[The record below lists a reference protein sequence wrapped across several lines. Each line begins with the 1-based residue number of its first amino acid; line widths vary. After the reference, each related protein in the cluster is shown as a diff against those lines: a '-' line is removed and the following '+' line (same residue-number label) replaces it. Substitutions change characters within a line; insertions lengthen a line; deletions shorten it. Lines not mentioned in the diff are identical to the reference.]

1 MTFKDYYKILGIE
14 SVKVSSEEIKLAYRT
29 QAKKFHPD
37 INKES
42 TGEIIKDINEAYKV
56 LSNPQ
61 NKKKYDRLWNSYIGR
76 NKKENISFITE
87 ERKNTML
94 EELSNIFFG
103 NTFNKKMLKKEKTK
117 DITLNTEISLKI
129 SIQEAYLGTTK
140 IIKTKDD
147 EKELKIPKNTKN
159 NDVHILKYMGKK
171 STDPFKFPGDLYVR
185 ITIENDDKYTLNGLN
200 ILSTLNITPVQ
211 AILGTNIEFDF
222 FGELIS
228 IVIPSLTPNSKEFKL
243 KNKGFHSSNLKG
255 DLILKTN
262 IIIPSFISKEE
273 EKLYK
278 KIESLEKN
286 NKLNKK

>member
-14 SVKVSSEEIKLAYRT
+14 SVKVSSEEIKLAYRN

-56 LSNPQ
+56 LSDPQ
-61 NKKKYDRLWNSYIGR
+61 SKKKYDRLWNSYIGR

-103 NTFNKKMLKKEKTK
+103 NTFNNKMLKKEKTK
-117 DITLNTEISLKI
+117 DIALNTEISLKI

-200 ILSTLNITPVQ
+200 IISTLNITPVQ

-228 IVIPSLTPNSKEFKL
+228 IVIPSFTPNGKEFKL
-243 KNKGFHSSNLKG
+243 KNKGFHNYNLKG

-262 IIIPSFISKEE
+262 IVIPSFISKEE

-278 KIESLEKN
+278 KLEILEKN

>member
-14 SVKVSSEEIKLAYRT
+14 SVKVSSEEIKLAYRN

-61 NKKKYDRLWNSYIGR
+61 SKKKYDRLWNSYIGR

-103 NTFNKKMLKKEKTK
+103 NTFNNKMLKKEKTK
-117 DITLNTEISLKI
+117 DIALNTEISLKI

-200 ILSTLNITPVQ
+200 IISTLNITPVQ

-228 IVIPSLTPNSKEFKL
+228 IVIPSFTPNGKEFKL
-243 KNKGFHSSNLKG
+243 KNKGFHNYNLKG

-262 IIIPSFISKEE
+262 IVIPSFISKEE

-278 KIESLEKN
+278 KLEILEKN

>member
-1 MTFKDYYKILGIE
+1 
-14 SVKVSSEEIKLAYRT
+14 
-29 QAKKFHPD
+29 
-37 INKES
+37 
-42 TGEIIKDINEAYKV
+42 
-56 LSNPQ
+56 
-61 NKKKYDRLWNSYIGR
+61 
-76 NKKENISFITE
+76 
-87 ERKNTML
+87 
-94 EELSNIFFG
+94 
-103 NTFNKKMLKKEKTK
+103 
-117 DITLNTEISLKI
+117 
-129 SIQEAYLGTTK
+129 
-140 IIKTKDD
+140 
-147 EKELKIPKNTKN
+147 
-159 NDVHILKYMGKK
+159 MGKK

-228 IVIPSLTPNSKEFKL
+228 IVIPSLTPNGKEFKL

-255 DLILKTN
+255 DLILKAN

-278 KIESLEKN
+278 KLEILEKN

>member
-61 NKKKYDRLWNSYIGR
+61 SKKKYDRLWNSYIGR

-103 NTFNKKMLKKEKTK
+103 NTFNNKMLKKEKTK
-117 DITLNTEISLKI
+117 DIALNTEISLKI

-255 DLILKTN
+255 DLILKAN

>member
-1 MTFKDYYKILGIE
+1 MTFKDYYKILGIDNI
-14 SVKVSSEEIKLAYRT
+14 KVTNEEIKTAYRN

-42 TGEIIKDINEAYKV
+42 TGEIIKDINEAYKI

-61 NKKKYDRLWNSYIGR
+61 TKKKYDKLWNGYIGR
-76 NKKENISFITE
+76 TKKENISFITE

-103 NTFNKKMLKKEKTK
+103 NTFNNKMLKKEKTK
-117 DITLNTEISLKI
+117 DIALNTEISLKI

-200 ILSTLNITPVQ
+200 IISTLNITPVQ

-228 IVIPSLTPNSKEFKL
+228 IVIPSFTPNGKEFKL
-243 KNKGFHSSNLKG
+243 KNKGFHNYNLKG

-262 IIIPSFISKEE
+262 IVIPSFISKEE

-278 KIESLEKN
+278 KLEILEKN

>member
-14 SVKVSSEEIKLAYRT
+14 SVKVSSEEIKLAYRN

-56 LSNPQ
+56 LSDPQ
-61 NKKKYDRLWNSYIGR
+61 SKKKYDRLWNSYIGR

-103 NTFNKKMLKKEKTK
+103 NTFNNKMLKKEKTK
-117 DITLNTEISLKI
+117 DIALNTEISLKI

-159 NDVHILKYMGKK
+159 NDIHILKYMGKK

-200 ILSTLNITPVQ
+200 IISTLNITPVQ

-228 IVIPSLTPNSKEFKL
+228 IVIPSFTPNGKEFKL
-243 KNKGFHSSNLKG
+243 KNKGFHNYNLKG

-262 IIIPSFISKEE
+262 IVIPSFISKEE

-278 KIESLEKN
+278 KLEILEKN

>member
-14 SVKVSSEEIKLAYRT
+14 SVKVSSEEIKLAYRN

-61 NKKKYDRLWNSYIGR
+61 SKKKYDRLWNSYIGR

-159 NDVHILKYMGKK
+159 NDIHILKYMGKK

-228 IVIPSLTPNSKEFKL
+228 IVIPSFTPNGKEFKL
-243 KNKGFHSSNLKG
+243 KNKGFHNYNLKG

-262 IIIPSFISKEE
+262 IVIPSFISKEE

-278 KIESLEKN
+278 KLEILEKN

>member
-56 LSNPQ
+56 LSDPQ
-61 NKKKYDRLWNSYIGR
+61 SKKKYDRLWNSYIGR

-103 NTFNKKMLKKEKTK
+103 NTFNNKMLKKEKTK
-117 DITLNTEISLKI
+117 DIALNTEISLKI

-200 ILSTLNITPVQ
+200 IISTLNITPVQ

-228 IVIPSLTPNSKEFKL
+228 IVIPSFTPNGKEFKL

-262 IIIPSFISKEE
+262 IVIPSFISKEE

-278 KIESLEKN
+278 KLEILEKN

>member
-61 NKKKYDRLWNSYIGR
+61 SKKKYDRLWNSYIGR

-117 DITLNTEISLKI
+117 DIALNTEISLKI

-140 IIKTKDD
+140 IIKTKND

-185 ITIENDDKYTLNGLN
+185 ITIENDDRYTLNGLN
-200 ILSTLNITPVQ
+200 IISTLNITPVQ

-228 IVIPSLTPNSKEFKL
+228 IVIPSFTPNGKEFKL
-243 KNKGFHSSNLKG
+243 KNKGFHNYNLKG

-262 IIIPSFISKEE
+262 IVIPSFISKEE

-278 KIESLEKN
+278 KLEILEKN

>member
-14 SVKVSSEEIKLAYRT
+14 SVKVSSEEIKLAYRN

-42 TGEIIKDINEAYKV
+42 TGEIIKDINEAYKI

-61 NKKKYDRLWNSYIGR
+61 SKKKYDRLWNSYIGR

-103 NTFNKKMLKKEKTK
+103 NTFNNKMLKKEKTK
-117 DITLNTEISLKI
+117 DIALNTEISLKI

-200 ILSTLNITPVQ
+200 IISTLNITPVQ

-228 IVIPSLTPNSKEFKL
+228 IVIPSFTPNGKEFKL
-243 KNKGFHSSNLKG
+243 KNKGFHNYNLKG

-262 IIIPSFISKEE
+262 IVIPSFISKEE

-278 KIESLEKN
+278 KLEILEKN

>member
-14 SVKVSSEEIKLAYRT
+14 SVKVSSEEIKLAYRN

-61 NKKKYDRLWNSYIGR
+61 SKKKYDRLWNSYIGR

-103 NTFNKKMLKKEKTK
+103 NTFNNKMLKKEKTK
-117 DITLNTEISLKI
+117 DIALNTEISLKI

-200 ILSTLNITPVQ
+200 IISTLNITPVQ

-228 IVIPSLTPNSKEFKL
+228 IVIPSFTPNGKEFKL
-243 KNKGFHSSNLKG
+243 KNKGFQNYNLKG

-262 IIIPSFISKEE
+262 IVIPSFISKEE

-278 KIESLEKN
+278 KLEILEKN

>member
-14 SVKVSSEEIKLAYRT
+14 SVKVSNEEIKLAYRT

-56 LSNPQ
+56 LSDPQ
-61 NKKKYDRLWNSYIGR
+61 SKKKYDRLWNSYIGR

-103 NTFNKKMLKKEKTK
+103 NTFNNKMLKKEKTK
-117 DITLNTEISLKI
+117 DIALNTEISLKI

-200 ILSTLNITPVQ
+200 IISTLNITPVQ

-228 IVIPSLTPNSKEFKL
+228 IVIPSFTPNGKEFKL
-243 KNKGFHSSNLKG
+243 KNKGFHNYNLKG

-262 IIIPSFISKEE
+262 IVIPSFISKEE

-278 KIESLEKN
+278 KLEILEKN

>member
-1 MTFKDYYKILGIE
+1 
-14 SVKVSSEEIKLAYRT
+14 
-29 QAKKFHPD
+29 
-37 INKES
+37 
-42 TGEIIKDINEAYKV
+42 
-56 LSNPQ
+56 
-61 NKKKYDRLWNSYIGR
+61 
-76 NKKENISFITE
+76 
-87 ERKNTML
+87 ML

-103 NTFNKKMLKKEKTK
+103 NTFNNKMLKKEKTK
-117 DITLNTEISLKI
+117 DIALNTEISLKI

-200 ILSTLNITPVQ
+200 IISTLNITPVQ

-228 IVIPSLTPNSKEFKL
+228 IVIPSFTPNGKEFKL
-243 KNKGFHSSNLKG
+243 KNKGFHNYNLKG

-262 IIIPSFISKEE
+262 IVIPSFISKEE

-278 KIESLEKN
+278 KLEILEKN

>member
-61 NKKKYDRLWNSYIGR
+61 SKKKYDRLWNSYIGR

-103 NTFNKKMLKKEKTK
+103 NTFNNKMLKKEKTK
-117 DITLNTEISLKI
+117 DIALNTEISLKI

-200 ILSTLNITPVQ
+200 IISTLNITPVQ

-228 IVIPSLTPNSKEFKL
+228 IVIPSFTPNGKEFKL
-243 KNKGFHSSNLKG
+243 KNKGFHNYNLKG

-262 IIIPSFISKEE
+262 IVIPSFISKEE

-278 KIESLEKN
+278 KLEILEKN

>member
-14 SVKVSSEEIKLAYRT
+14 SVKVSNEEIKLAYRT

-42 TGEIIKDINEAYKV
+42 TGEIIKDINEAYKI

-61 NKKKYDRLWNSYIGR
+61 SKKKYDRLWNSYIGR

-103 NTFNKKMLKKEKTK
+103 NTFNNKMLKKEKTK
-117 DITLNTEISLKI
+117 DIALNTEISLKI

-200 ILSTLNITPVQ
+200 IISTLNITPVQ

-228 IVIPSLTPNSKEFKL
+228 IVIPSFTPNGKEFKL

-262 IIIPSFISKEE
+262 IVIPSFISKEE

-278 KIESLEKN
+278 KLEILEKN

>member
-1 MTFKDYYKILGIE
+1 ME
-14 SVKVSSEEIKLAYRT
+14 V
-29 QAKKFHPD
+29 
-37 INKES
+37 
-42 TGEIIKDINEAYKV
+42 
-56 LSNPQ
+56 
-61 NKKKYDRLWNSYIGR
+61 KKK
-76 NKKENISFITE
+76 
-87 ERKNTML
+87 
-94 EELSNIFFG
+94 
-103 NTFNKKMLKKEKTK
+103 
-117 DITLNTEISLKI
+117 
-129 SIQEAYLGTTK
+129 K

-228 IVIPSLTPNSKEFKL
+228 IVIPSLTPNGKEFKL

-255 DLILKTN
+255 DLILKAN

>member
-14 SVKVSSEEIKLAYRT
+14 SVKVSNEEIKLAYRT

-42 TGEIIKDINEAYKV
+42 TGEIIKDINEAYKI

-61 NKKKYDRLWNSYIGR
+61 SKKKYDRLWNSYIGR

-103 NTFNKKMLKKEKTK
+103 NTFNNKMLKKEKTK
-117 DITLNTEISLKI
+117 DIALNTEISLKI

-228 IVIPSLTPNSKEFKL
+228 IVIPSLTPNGKEFKL

-255 DLILKTN
+255 DLILKAN
-262 IIIPSFISKEE
+262 IIIPSFISKGE

-278 KIESLEKN
+278 KLEILEKN

>member
-14 SVKVSSEEIKLAYRT
+14 SVKVSNEEIKLAYRT

-61 NKKKYDRLWNSYIGR
+61 SKKKYDRLWNSYIGR

-103 NTFNKKMLKKEKTK
+103 NTFNNKMLKKEKTK
-117 DITLNTEISLKI
+117 DIALNTEISLKI

-228 IVIPSLTPNSKEFKL
+228 IVIPSLTPNSEEFKL

-255 DLILKTN
+255 DLILKAN

>member
-56 LSNPQ
+56 LSDPQ
-61 NKKKYDRLWNSYIGR
+61 SKKKYDRLWNSYIGR

-103 NTFNKKMLKKEKTK
+103 NTFNNKMLKKEKTK
-117 DITLNTEISLKI
+117 DIALNTEISLKI

-147 EKELKIPKNTKN
+147 EKELKIPKNAKN

-200 ILSTLNITPVQ
+200 IISTLNITPVQ

-228 IVIPSLTPNSKEFKL
+228 IVIPSFTPNGKEFKL

-262 IIIPSFISKEE
+262 IVIPSFISKEE

-278 KIESLEKN
+278 KLEILEKN

>member
-14 SVKVSSEEIKLAYRT
+14 SVKVSNEEIKLAYIT

-42 TGEIIKDINEAYKV
+42 TGEIIKDINEAYKI

-61 NKKKYDRLWNSYIGR
+61 SKKKYDRLWNSYIGR

-103 NTFNKKMLKKEKTK
+103 NTFNNKMLKKEKTK
-117 DITLNTEISLKI
+117 DIALNTEISLKI

-200 ILSTLNITPVQ
+200 IISTLNITPVQ

-228 IVIPSLTPNSKEFKL
+228 IVIPSFTPNGKEFKL

-262 IIIPSFISKEE
+262 IVIPSFISKEE

-278 KIESLEKN
+278 KLEILEKN

>member
-14 SVKVSSEEIKLAYRT
+14 SVKVSNEEIKLAYRT

-56 LSNPQ
+56 LSDPQ
-61 NKKKYDRLWNSYIGR
+61 SKKKYDRLWNSYIGR

-103 NTFNKKMLKKEKTK
+103 NTFNNKMLKKEKTK
-117 DITLNTEISLKI
+117 DIALNTEISLKI

-228 IVIPSLTPNSKEFKL
+228 IVIPSFTPNGKEFKL
-243 KNKGFHSSNLKG
+243 KNKGFHNYNLKG

-262 IIIPSFISKEE
+262 IVIPSFISKEE

-278 KIESLEKN
+278 KLEILEKN